1 MVHGVVP
8 AGGQVLV
15 DLSASLGGHS
25 WSEAQ
30 QLMLSASSTLCS
42 CFFFGHHGH
51 SLHAG
56 EMLAC
61 DERWNLLY
69 EVSAKIAW
77 SAPLMVDIVM

>member
-15 DLSASLGGHS
+15 DLSALS
-25 WSEAQ
+25 WSEALQ
-30 QLMLSASSTLCS
+30 QLMLSASSTLCVV
-42 CFFFGHHGH
+42 FFGHRGH

-77 SAPLMVDIVM
+77 TAPLMVDIVM

>member
-25 WSEAQ
+25 WSEALQ

-42 CFFFGHHGH
+42 VFFGHHGR
-51 SLHAG
+51 SLHAS

>member
-8 AGGQVLV
+8 AGRQVLV

-30 QLMLSASSTLCS
+30 QLMLSASSTLCVV
-42 CFFFGHHGH
+42 FFGHRGH